1 MAFISEMIKRY
12 TELSEAPDDKLSFN
26 ENGESLSVL
35 CQSEWV
41 RILVIRHLNAP
52 DQVTIEVE
60 LSFPTRV
67 GSAKAETLEDADSD
81 ANATSNTLSL
91 LKEAVEHLHYLS
103 KLHDKGFALDVIG
116 QECLWTAFRDF
127 NSTPDTEMFE
137 LLNPPSDCSPLDDE
151 SLVIPPFRYTI

>member
-1 MAFISEMIKRY
+1 MISISELIKRY
-12 TELSEAPDDKLSFN
+12 SELSGVPDDKLSFN
-26 ENGESLSVL
+26 ENGESLSIL

-41 RILVIRHLNAP
+41 RILVIRRLNTP

-67 GSAKAETLEDADSD
+67 HTKKVETNEEADIEANSTKDTLALLE
-81 ANATSNTLSL
+81 
-91 LKEAVEHLHYLS
+91 EAVTHLRYLA
-103 KLHDKGFALDVIG
+103 KLHDRGFALDVIG

-127 NSTPDTEMFE
+127 NNTPDAEMFE
-137 LLNPPSDCSPLDDE
+137 LLNPPSDCSPLGNE